1 MGCSGVSRSDRAFVE
16 SAVESGVVQ
25 SCENPKGKTAE
36 QTKKA
41 QKAGFVSHGAAEA
54 GLETGAKALAMGTH
68 GAAAIG
74 AGAASVVVSSGMH
87 MLALYKA
94 VAEGAEIRD
103 AHQRDAINLAF
114 VWTASAALPRDY
126 VARQGY
132 ELRAVGGERGGASKI
147 LTPLMK
153 DDARWQALKSQAESH
168 VRLARSLAAKHGVD
182 SPEALSSRL
191 TKDPRFAKA
200 YQSSMAFRH
209 GVDSVVF
216 EAQQRKIARGN

>member
-54 GLETGAKALAMGTH
+54 GIETGAKALAMGH
-68 GAAAIG
+68 GAAGVLAG
-74 AGAASVVVSSGMH
+74 AGSVVISSGMH

>member
-16 SAVESGVVQ
+16 SAVESGVAQ
-25 SCENPKGKTAE
+25 KCENPKGKTAE

-41 QKAGFVSHGAAEA
+41 QKANFIAIGAAKTGA
-54 GLETGAKALAMGTH
+54 ETGAKALAMATH
-68 GAAAIG
+68 GAAGVA
-74 AGAASVVVSSGMH
+74 AGTASVVISSGMH
-87 MLALYKA
+87 VLALYKA

-114 VWTASAALPRDY
+114 VWTASAALPKDY

-132 ELRAVGGERGGASKI
+132 ELRAVGGEHGGASKI

-153 DDARWQALKSQAESH
+153 DDSRWQALKSQAESH
-168 VRLARSLAAKHGVD
+168 VRLARNLAEKYGVD
-182 SPEALSSRL
+182 SPDALSSRL
-191 TKDPRFAKA
+191 SKDPRFAKA